1 MQVNL
6 NVWTHNLLTLIA
18 RSGGDA
24 DRDDKAGL
32 EAGEDEVDALIAP
45 PAIKCSTDHCPKRW
59 LAASVF
65 VVVYSY
71 AISTSVPYFGTLVGL
86 VTSSTYLICAYAL
99 PSWFTLRLL
108 GNALGTPERLLLW
121 SLIPLSFLFSGV
133 GLYGS
138 IMSLI
143 DDIEGGEG
151 GGWNSR
157 HP

>member
-1 MQVNL
+1 M
-6 NVWTHNLLTLIA
+6 WTHNLLTLIA
-18 RSGGDA
+18 RSGGGA
-24 DRDDKAGL
+24 DDKAGS
-32 EAGEDEVDALIAP
+32 EADGETDALLS
-45 PAIKCSTDHCPKRW
+45 PAIQCSTDHCPKRW

-121 SLIPLSFLFSGV
+121 SLIPLSFLF
-133 GLYGS
+133 
-138 IMSLI
+138 
-143 DDIEGGEG
+143 
-151 GGWNSR
+151 
-157 HP
+157 